1 MTEFDPTF
9 EDPRLR
15 RFYEYWLSKCRSGRL
30 PSRADIDPVEIPEL
44 LPWIMLID
52 PVPDA
57 AGIRFRFRLIG
68 TGLVARAGR
77 DATGR
82 FYDEMLSKRD
92 VARFTAIYSEVMK
105 SGTPHHYHSDV
116 DIARLEGRE
125 HIRYERLVCPLAA
138 DGTTVDMLALV
149 VVFLDEAK

>member
-1 MTEFDPTF
+1 MTEPDFSF

-15 RFYEYWLSKCRSGRL
+15 RFYEYWLSKCRPGRL
-30 PSRADIDPVEIPEL
+30 PARADIDPVEIPDL

-57 AGIRFRFRLIG
+57 AGIRFRFRLVG

-82 FYDEMLSKRD
+82 YYDEMLSKRD
-92 VARFTAIYSEVMK
+92 VARFAAIYNDVIRT
-105 SGTPHHYHSDV
+105 GRPHHFHADL
-116 DIARLEGRE
+116 DINRMEGRE
-125 HIRYERLVCPLAA
+125 HIRYERLLCPLAS
-138 DGTTVDMLALV
+138 DGVTVDMLVAIV
-149 VVFLDEAK
+149 AFLDAPK